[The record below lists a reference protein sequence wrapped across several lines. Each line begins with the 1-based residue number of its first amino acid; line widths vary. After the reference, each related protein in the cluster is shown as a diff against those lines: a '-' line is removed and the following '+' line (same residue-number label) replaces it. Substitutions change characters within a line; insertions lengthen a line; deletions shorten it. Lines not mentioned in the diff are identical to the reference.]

1 MRDWRRDVGAKGNRG
16 GREGKEGISVGI
28 DRNRPRFRA
37 IRSIEHA
44 PSLSVAKVV
53 VVVRKISGATGDT
66 ELRCK
71 PYRVVTR

>member
-1 MRDWRRDVGAKGNRG
+1 MDGEEGRSAETKGSKG
-16 GREGKEGISVGI
+16 GRGEGILVRI
-28 DRNRPRFRA
+28 DRNRMRFRA

-53 VVVRKISGATGDT
+53 VVVRKISGAAGDT